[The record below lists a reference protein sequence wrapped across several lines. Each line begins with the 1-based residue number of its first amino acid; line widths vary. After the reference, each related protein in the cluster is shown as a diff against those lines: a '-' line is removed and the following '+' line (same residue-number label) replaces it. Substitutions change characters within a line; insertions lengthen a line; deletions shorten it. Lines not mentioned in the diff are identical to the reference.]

1 MIMADWVKTL
11 MNDLK
16 DLLSGNLNK
25 LSDNSINIDIF
36 KRLESRDSLSKLM
49 NFLVQHSVDPTPLTY
64 LKLKPL
70 CDLLCDRWL
79 KNNKTDAAYPHDPCS
94 IVNVAYLIVAK
105 RLAEELNEKYY
116 TFLMPSVTA
125 NLFQTS
131 RVSLEAFKLHE
142 FVLSDEG
149 IPIEISACLELAV
162 KMKTTQLKNPNQNMV
177 PLTFAETQRVIY
189 HSTLTEDY
197 YDAIKYYVETGITN
211 DVIAA
216 RQALLN
222 AFESDQYQV
231 SSSYGKL
238 GRKKLASGVAAS
250 MQTLSEL
257 IQVMEVDLRPEDWKD
272 FLSLIPTKDIQ
283 RLLIGTDKWKNVLQ
297 QKSLYTKNRL
307 HNNAILFC
315 FIEIYLRTDL
325 EGDKLQI
332 ARSWLTYHTQKYVA
346 VDFNLGGFDQYAKK
360 ATALE
365 LQTFFTQGYTKQ
377 DFIQYFG
384 APDKAHYKAPLFQCM
399 SGLNLIYSQFEALND
414 PFFFDMKA
422 PGFWNLLG

>member
-1 MIMADWVKTL
+1 MIMADWVQTL
-11 MNDLK
+11 LDDLR
-16 DLLSGNLNK
+16 DLLSGDLKNLCDHSK
-25 LSDNSINIDIF
+25 NSDIF
-36 KRLESRDSLSKLM
+36 KRLESRDSLTKLI
-49 NFLVQHSVDPTPLTY
+49 NFLVKNSADLTPLTY

-70 CDLLCDRWL
+70 CDLLGDRWL
-79 KNNKTDAAYPHDPCS
+79 KNNKTDAAYPHDPYS
-94 IVNVAYLIVAK
+94 VVNIAYVIVAR

-116 TFLMPSVTA
+116 TFLMPSVAA

-131 RVSLEAFKLHE
+131 KGCLEAFKLHE
-142 FVLSDEG
+142 FVLSDDG
-149 IPIEISACLELAV
+149 IPIEIAACLELAV
-162 KMKTTQLKNPNQNMV
+162 KMKTTELKNPNQNRI
-177 PLTFAETQRVIY
+177 PLSFAETQRVIY

-197 YDAIKYYVETGITN
+197 YDAIKYYVESGITN

-216 RQALLN
+216 REALLN
-222 AFESDQYQV
+222 AFESDEYQV

-238 GRKKLASGVAAS
+238 GRKKLASGVVAS

-257 IQVMEVDLRPEDWKD
+257 IQVMEVDLMPEDWKD
-272 FLSLIPTKDIQ
+272 FLSLIPTREIQ
-283 RLLIGTDKWKNVLQ
+283 RLLIGTDKWKNILQ

-325 EGDKLQI
+325 EGDKLQT
-332 ARSWLTYHTQKYVA
+332 ARSWLTYHTQKYVS

-365 LQTFFTQGYTKQ
+365 LQTFLTQGYTKQ
-377 DFIQYFG
+377 DFIRYFS

-414 PFFFDMKA
+414 PFFFDIKA